1 MGFISQRDEESIRA
15 GVAGVVERET
25 LLELASL
32 GLPLLLVCP
41 ARDRGPGGVLSEC
54 VGGALDE
61 EEMEVVDGVPSGTL
75 LLPGRPWPHT

>member
-1 MGFISQRDEESIRA
+1 MGFVSQRDEESIRA

-41 ARDRGPGGVLSEC
+41 TRERGPGGVLSEC
-54 VGGALDE
+54 VGGALDVV
-61 EEMEVVDGVPSGTL
+61 EVVDGVPSGTL
-75 LLPGRPWPHT
+75 LLPGRPWLQT